1 MIPELKR
8 KGILAGLSLMCVL
21 CSINGADFVTGAA
34 AEGEKE
40 VKGAAQTW
48 AGEKKLKG
56 KATQIAVAQNLE
68 GSVVVFYAGTGQK
81 LYYD

>member
-8 KGILAGLSLMCVL
+8 KGILAGLILMCVL

-40 VKGAAQTW
+40 VPKRGLVRKNSRVRQHR
-48 AGEKKLKG
+48 
-56 KATQIAVAQNLE
+56 
-68 GSVVVFYAGTGQK
+68 
-81 LYYD
+81 